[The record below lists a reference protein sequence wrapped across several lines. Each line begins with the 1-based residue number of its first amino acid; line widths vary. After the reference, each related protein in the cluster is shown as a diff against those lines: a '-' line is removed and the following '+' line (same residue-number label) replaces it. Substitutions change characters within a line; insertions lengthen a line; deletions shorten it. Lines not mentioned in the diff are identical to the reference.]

1 MKNIDCPL
9 ASEIVIF
16 GALGDLSRRK
26 LLPSLYQLELA
37 GLLSEDTRI
46 IAVAR
51 DDLTLEQFSK
61 QIDESLNE
69 FIAEVLD
76 SKTVTKFLAKLVYQ
90 QLDFKETKSLINKKK
105 IF

>member
-9 ASEIVIF
+9 ANEIVIF

-37 GLLSEDTRI
+37 GLLSDDTRI

-51 DDLTLEQFSK
+51 DDLTLAQFSQ
-61 QIDESLNE
+61 QIDQSLNE
-69 FIAEVLD
+69 FITEALD
-76 SKTVTKFLAKLVYQ
+76 SNNLILKILNLTVH
-90 QLDFKETKSLINKKK
+90 
-105 IF
+105 

>member
-37 GLLSEDTRI
+37 GLLSDDTRI

-51 DDLTLEQFSK
+51 NELTHRSILVNRLK
-61 QIDESLNE
+61 
-69 FIAEVLD
+69 IA
-76 SKTVTKFLAKLVYQ
+76 
-90 QLDFKETKSLINKKK
+90 
-105 IF
+105 

>member
-37 GLLSEDTRI
+37 GLLNDDARI

-51 DDLTLEQFSK
+51 DELSLEEFS
-61 QIDESLNE
+61 
-69 FIAEVLD
+69 
-76 SKTVTKFLAKLVYQ
+76 Q
-90 QLDFKETKSLINKKK
+90 QLTRV
-105 IF
+105 